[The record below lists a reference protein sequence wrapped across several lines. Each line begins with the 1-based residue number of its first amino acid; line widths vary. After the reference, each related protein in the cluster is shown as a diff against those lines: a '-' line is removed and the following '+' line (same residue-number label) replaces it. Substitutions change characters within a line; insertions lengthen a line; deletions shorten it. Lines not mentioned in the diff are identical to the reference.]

1 MKPAPAAYSVRI
13 RPVVLLSFLIG
24 VIFLLIG
31 QAESLSRPGSR
42 GLLAWDAA
50 GYYAYLPAAFIYRDF
65 SFAWSDQEAGIP
77 RDQFVRQAGDYMLN
91 RYPLGPALMQT
102 PFFLVAHAVAKVSE
116 APANGYSRPY
126 RQALLIGAAFYGT
139 LGLMLL
145 GLVLSRWFPGYAV
158 MLTLVCLGLGS
169 NLAYYS
175 VHEGMMSHVYSFFLF
190 AFILWSGLRWRED
203 GQRNMVLLLALAGG
217 LVGATRISNVIIL
230 IVPLLWGLGQGVS
243 LRILGRELLR
253 LGWRW
258 IPAPLLFLL
267 PLLPQMLYLREIT
280 GSYLFSTYGDEHFLW
295 QDPLFGKV
303 LLSFRK
309 GWLVW
314 SPLMV
319 LGLAGWWRLRHHPGF
334 WALTLFVTVNLYV
347 VSSWWCWWY
356 GGGFGMR
363 ALIESSAVMAFGMA
377 AALTWLGQQRV
388 RSYVLAI
395 LLPWFLAL
403 TQLQMH
409 QYGRGIIHWD
419 SMTRQA
425 YWAVFGHVHPAP
437 PSVMERRDRHLSEPD
452 YARAKTDR
460 IYRKSL

>member
-1 MKPAPAAYSVRI
+1 MGYAPAVFSSPLRQ
-13 RPVVLLSFLIG
+13 VVLLSALIG
-24 VIFLLIG
+24 LVFLVIG
-31 QAESLSRPGSR
+31 HAERLSAPGSR

-65 SFAWSDQEAGIP
+65 SFSWSDQKAGIP
-77 RDQFVRQAGDYMLN
+77 RDQFVRPSGEYALN
-91 RYPLGPALMQT
+91 RYPLGPALLQA
-102 PFFLVAHAVAKVSE
+102 PFFLVAHALALNGPE
-116 APANGYSRPY
+116 PASGYSRPY
-126 RQALLIGAAFYGT
+126 RQALLIGAAFYGA

-145 GLVLSRWFPGYAV
+145 GLILCRWFPGYAV
-158 MLTLVCLGLGS
+158 MLTLVSLGLGT
-169 NLAYYS
+169 NLAYYA
-175 VHEGMMSHVYSFFLF
+175 VQEGMMSHVYSFFLF
-190 AFILWSGLRWRED
+190 ALILWSGIRWRED
-203 GQRNMVLLLALAGG
+203 GDRNMILLLALAGG
-217 LVGATRISNVIIL
+217 LVAATRISNVLIL
-230 IVPLLWGLGQGVS
+230 MVPLLWGTGRGFSWQG
-243 LRILGRELLR
+243 LRADLFSP
-253 LGWRW
+253 GWRW

-280 GSYLFSTYGDEHFLW
+280 GSYLFSTYGDEHFFW

-303 LLSFRK
+303 VLSFRK

-403 TQLQMH
+403 NQLQMH

-419 SMTRQA
+419 SMTSQA

-437 PSVMERRDRHLSEPD
+437 PSVMDRRDRNLSEPD